1 MIKIIYITFL
11 SLISISFYADE
22 TKNNLNETTYIN
34 SKNIF
39 FDKENNKVVLGQDSY
54 INYDE
59 VTLVSNG
66 GYIDFKEDIIDIKN
80 KFYIL
85 QTNEIFSGNSLKSDT
100 KFTNAT
106 AEDVSYIINENFKI
120 QSSKLKKSQ
129 NIINLYE
136 NYITPCK
143 INGIFNCPTWSLSVK
158 KTTYNQITD
167 QYIHRDSFLRIA
179 DIRMF
184 YIPYFSHYGQKAPR
198 KSGFLTPSFNIIS
211 IRNAEFSI
219 TTPYYTPLGQQA
231 DLSFTPTIFPS
242 STDKFNLVSE
252 YNLLSSSGETNIVLN
267 NQVDSTKST
276 GKSFYNSLEIIDK
289 TVIDKSSYLDTKLIF
304 TNNISEFK
312 DSSDETNPIIE
323 NTSITYNKYSL
334 FNDKDYAQV
343 NFNSITSYNVEDQS
357 TTPNSLPSMK
367 YYNFTSNNFFGKKI
381 LIRNKFILENIFRNT
396 SLSGLPNN
404 IFGFGFNNNFKSRK
418 NINGL
423 NLVNSFDNIFRY
435 HNINYTKENEKQ
447 GDRYF
452 FSQILSSELGKIFY
466 KKRNV
471 LEPKIKLT
479 FTNDIRNG
487 DIDLNEDSKSISF
500 DYNSIFTSNRMNGF
514 DKSDDD
520 LRLSYGIEYRNR
532 NKENLIDFIN
542 IGQAY
547 NFNNSNDYLDNIKDD
562 GEFSDYLLDT
572 KFSSKNISF
581 FNKIRAHNRNYGV
594 KEIFSELS
602 FDDKNQQ
609 ISIFFN
615 KTDDDSFID
624 SNESQN
630 IGLSFS
636 KKINNYSSI
645 NYNSTFDVLNNYQPY
660 SQTLGINLFDECST
674 LELVYEN
681 SRYNDLNNTK
691 PKETISFRYRMDYL
705 GFFSYNSD
713 FNNIFSDKGEF
724 GYGN

>member
-1 MIKIIYITFL
+1 M
-11 SLISISFYADE
+11 
-22 TKNNLNETTYIN
+22 
-34 SKNIF
+34 
-39 FDKENNKVVLGQDSY
+39 
-54 INYDE
+54 
-59 VTLVSNG
+59 
-66 GYIDFKEDIIDIKN
+66 
-80 KFYIL
+80 
-85 QTNEIFSGNSLKSDT
+85 
-100 KFTNAT
+100 
-106 AEDVSYIINENFKI
+106 
-120 QSSKLKKSQ
+120 
-129 NIINLYE
+129 
-136 NYITPCK
+136 
-143 INGIFNCPTWSLSVK
+143 
-158 KTTYNQITD
+158 
-167 QYIHRDSFLRIA
+167 
-179 DIRMF
+179 
-184 YIPYFSHYGQKAPR
+184 
-198 KSGFLTPSFNIIS
+198 
-211 IRNAEFSI
+211 
-219 TTPYYTPLGQQA
+219 
-231 DLSFTPTIFPS
+231 
-242 STDKFNLVSE
+242 
-252 YNLLSSSGETNIVLN
+252 
-267 NQVDSTKST
+267 
-276 GKSFYNSLEIIDK
+276 
-289 TVIDKSSYLDTKLIF
+289 
-304 TNNISEFK
+304 
-312 DSSDETNPIIE
+312 
-323 NTSITYNKYSL
+323 
-334 FNDKDYAQV
+334 
-343 NFNSITSYNVEDQS
+343 
-357 TTPNSLPSMK
+357 
-367 YYNFTSNNFFGKKI
+367 
-381 LIRNKFILENIFRNT
+381 
-396 SLSGLPNN
+396 
-404 IFGFGFNNNFKSRK
+404 
-418 NINGL
+418 
-423 NLVNSFDNIFRY
+423 
-435 HNINYTKENEKQ
+435 
-447 GDRYF
+447 
-452 FSQILSSELGKIFY
+452 
-466 KKRNV
+466 

-487 DIDLNEDSKSISF
+487 DIDLNEDSKAVSF
-500 DYNSIFTSNRMNGF
+500 DYNSMFTSNRMNGF

-581 FNKIRAHNRNYGV
+581 LNKIRAHNRNYGV

-660 SQTLGINLFDECST
+660 SQTLGINLFDDCST
-674 LELVYEN
+674 LEIVYEN